1 MIRTVVTPDQQNI
14 SIKLPPDYVG
24 RQVEVIAFTIDD
36 AIEVPMTVEEPLTHY
51 ASEKVLAKDWLTK
64 EEDKAW
70 QDL

>member
-14 SIKLPPDYVG
+14 SIKLPLDYVG
-24 RQVEVIAFTIDD
+24 KQVEVIAFTIDD
-36 AIEVPMTVEEPLTHY
+36 AIEIPMTVEEPLTHY
-51 ASEKVLAKDWLTK
+51 ASEKVLAKDWSTK

>member
-1 MIRTVVTPDQQNI
+1 MIRTVITPKQQNI
-14 SIKLPPDYVG
+14 SINIPAEYIGK
-24 RQVEVIAFTIDD
+24 QVEVIAFTIDD
-36 AIEVPMTVEEPLTHY
+36 TDDMSLLKEPMIHY

>member
-36 AIEVPMTVEEPLTHY
+36 ALEVPMTVEKPLTHY
-51 ASEKVLAKDWLTK
+51 ASEKY
-64 EEDKAW
+64 W
-70 QDL
+70 QKIG